1 MNKIRQ
7 ILIFLDQGVYQRKIE
22 KEVRVNRRTIASY
35 LEKFRSTRLTFDGLL
50 KLSDRDIDEILGLVK
65 EEVMEDA
72 DPRRVHFLEH
82 LEYHNEQLTSKKEG
96 VTRLLLWEE
105 YINDYPERFQYFRFC
120 DLLQEHNRA
129 SKAVMHFVHKATEM
143 MEVDFAGAPLHYVNT
158 STGELVSCPVFLA
171 ILTFSGYGYVEAL
184 VDAKL
189 PHVVSALNNALS
201 YIGGVPK
208 GVKSGNMRQ
217 WVSKSSKYEPVF
229 TEMLEQYTEHSRPNE
244 KLKA

>member
-7 ILIFLDQGVYQRKIE
+7 ILIFLDQGVSQRKIE

-35 LEKFRSTRLTFDGLL
+35 LEKFRSTGLTFDGLL

-82 LEYHNEQLTSKKEG
+82 LEYHNEQLASKEG

-105 YINDYPERFQYFRFC
+105 YITNYPEGFQYSRFC

-129 SKAVMHFVHKATEM
+129 SK
-143 MEVDFAGAPLHYVNT
+143 PL
-158 STGELVSCPVFLA
+158 C
-171 ILTFSGYGYVEAL
+171 ILSISQL
-184 VDAKL
+184 
-189 PHVVSALNNALS
+189 
-201 YIGGVPK
+201 
-208 GVKSGNMRQ
+208 R
-217 WVSKSSKYEPVF
+217 
-229 TEMLEQYTEHSRPNE
+229 
-244 KLKA
+244 